1 MDTAITMLVCLVGSV
16 LAVGI
21 ARDIVLFVGALQ
33 RQRSGIDRLDK
44 YC

>member
-1 MDTAITMLVCLVGSV
+1 MDTAITVVACVVGSV

-21 ARDIVLFVGALQ
+21 ARDIVLFVGAVQ